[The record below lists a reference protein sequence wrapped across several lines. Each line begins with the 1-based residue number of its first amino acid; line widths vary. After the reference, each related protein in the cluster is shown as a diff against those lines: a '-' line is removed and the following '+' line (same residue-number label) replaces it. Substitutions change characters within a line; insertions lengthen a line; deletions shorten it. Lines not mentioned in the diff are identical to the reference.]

1 MIEKRKK
8 KRRKFVILSLIHY
21 LCPDFEQKVPKKNDI
36 MNKNTRG
43 EKPFDFL
50 ITNLPDDFAEA
61 RLQDQVIMFDNLNRE
76 FPYPRKN
83 GRYEFPVKCG
93 SYIIITIRQGYLK
106 LKVNLQELEVHKG
119 QFLVMSPGC
128 IFKHLVVSEDC
139 RYTGVVFDENFVA
152 NIHKSLGMQVHLTE
166 RYNHYSVQSMS
177 DEVSEHNLQMYKLVS
192 QEIREP
198 DHAYKAHIVQR
209 YCEIWFLK
217 NQAIDANLREPAE
230 IKKQLKRKELIFHD
244 FLTLLEANYKHERSI
259 GFYAERLCL
268 TPKYLST
275 TIKEVSGKLG
285 LQWIDEY
292 VALEAQ
298 ALLRDSTMSVKQVSE
313 ELNFPSQ
320 SMFGRFF
327 KKMTGYTPKQYK
339 YL

>member
-1 MIEKRKK
+1 MKKRKK
-8 KRRKFVILSLIHY
+8 KTKIRQFVADSLSLPRFSTTNAENY
-21 LCPDFEQKVPKKNDI
+21 DI

-61 RLQDQVIMFDNLNRE
+61 RLQEKVLLFDNLNRK
-76 FPYPRKN
+76 FPYPSEN

-93 SYIIITIRQGYLK
+93 SYIIIMIQQGHLK
-106 LKVNLQELEVHKG
+106 LKVNLQELAVHKG
-119 QFLVMSPGC
+119 QFLMMSPGC
-128 IFKHLVVSEDC
+128 IFKHLVVSQNC
-139 RYTGVVFDENFVA
+139 RYTGIVFDQDFVA
-152 NIHKSLGMQVHLTE
+152 SIYKSLGMQIHLTD
-166 RYNHYSVQSMS
+166 RYNHYTVQALS
-177 DEVSEHNLQMYKLVS
+177 DEVFEHNLQMYKLVS